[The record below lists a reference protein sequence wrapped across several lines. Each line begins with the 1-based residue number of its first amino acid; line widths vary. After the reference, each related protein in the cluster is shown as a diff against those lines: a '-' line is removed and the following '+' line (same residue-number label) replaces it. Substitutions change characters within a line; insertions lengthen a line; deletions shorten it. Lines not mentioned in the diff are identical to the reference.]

1 MEMITMNKEISIIIP
16 SVSTE
21 QMKEAIKRSGY
32 LLEQRVEQM
41 LSRAGYYVETNP
53 VFPDPETGK
62 SREFDISALSATRIY
77 KGGYNFVFPALI
89 CECENNA
96 QPVAFFVKE
105 SPISFLHH
113 HEVKV
118 SGIPVQF
125 WQKDDYIGLSDFTGM
140 ERFHHYCKG
149 KIATQY
155 CTFQLRKDKSSWI
168 ALHDEE
174 HHDTFN
180 SLIKAL
186 DYEIAKHFD
195 NWQPPDKSDEEDVN
209 IQIYYPLIILQGE
222 LFTVELRRKG
232 LTLNKAKHIHFRKEI
247 FSARNNEVETY
258 QIGVIS
264 EKYLPT
270 YLKMVESEIET
281 IKKVF
286 QRKKTQVR
294 DSIDKIVEEARKNR
308 KKVKSYREYL
318 EF

>member
-1 MEMITMNKEISIIIP
+1 MNKGTSDIIASI
-16 SVSTE
+16 STE
-21 QMKEAIKRSGY
+21 QMKEAIQRSGY
-32 LLEQRVEQM
+32 LLEQRVEQI
-41 LSRAGYYVETNP
+41 LSKAGYYVETNP
-53 VFPDPETGK
+53 VFPDPDTGK

-113 HEVKV
+113 YEVKL
-118 SGIPVQF
+118 SGIPVKF
-125 WQKDDYIGLSDFTGM
+125 WQKDGYISLSDFAGF

-149 KIATQY
+149 KFATQY
-155 CTFQLRKDKSSWI
+155 CTFQLKKDKSSWI

-174 HHDTFN
+174 HHNTFN

-195 NWQPPDKSDEEDVN
+195 SWHPPGKLDKEDVN
-209 IQIYYPLIILQGE
+209 IQIYYPLVIFQGE
-222 LFTVELRRKG
+222 LLTAELKRKG
-232 LTLNKAKHIHFRKEI
+232 FLLNKAKHIQFRKEL
-247 FSARNNEVETY
+247 FSTRINEVETY
-258 QIGVIS
+258 HIDVIS
-264 EKYLPT
+264 EEYLTT

-281 IKKVF
+281 IKKIF
-286 QRKKTQVR
+286 QRKKNRVR
-294 DSIDKIVEEARKNR
+294 ASIDKIVEEAGKKR
-308 KKVKSYREYL
+308 KKLKSYREYL